1 MFSLASLCKAFPQI
15 HSSLFSADPA
25 NAGAAA
31 AIPTS
36 SLFAAQAQP
45 ESLQTVAADE
55 ADEMPA
61 LPLDLLKMLQQRIPR
76 RGHQLTYS
84 GHRHDTL

>member
-15 HSSLFSADPA
+15 HSSLFPADPA
-25 NAGAAA
+25 NAGAA

-55 ADEMPA
+55 ANEMPA
-61 LPLDLLKMLQQRIPR
+61 LPLDLFKMLQQRIPR

-84 GHRHDTL
+84 GHRHDTQ